1 MSQSQNGYRKI
12 TTKEA
17 ERLIEQEPDH
27 VLVDVRSP
35 QEYAEGHAQGAI
47 SLPVDT
53 IAQEAPDK
61 LPDKEQLIL
70 LCCRSGM
77 RSGRAAQELSKLGYQ
92 NLCAFG
98 GVDELMA
105 DERKGNA

>member
-1 MSQSQNGYRKI
+1 M
-12 TTKEA
+12 A
-17 ERLIEQEPDH
+17 QEPDF

-35 QEYAEGHAQGAI
+35 QEYMGGHADGAI

-53 IAQEAPDK
+53 IAQEAPQA
-61 LPDKEQLIL
+61 LPDKDKLIL

-77 RSGRAAQELSKLGYQ
+77 RSGRAAQELSKMGYQ
-92 NLCAFG
+92 HLCAFG

-105 DERKGNA
+105 DERKR